1 MPYYVWCKKEECRL
15 PSFRCLLCHE
25 GCYADADAASGGKD
39 DGALELLI
47 KSGKYKERYVMKR
60 KEDNSSRDKVSSVA
74 TDQDV
79 PNRAEQENENQLEGQ
94 KIYLMDD
101 GILKPFSPEDYTPA
115 TLYQVVDSYSVECRL
130 VRPEDPTNL
139 MFEGKKPSK
148 RTVPII
154 VTKTGNTLLLESW
167 ESLDSN
173 PKQLAD
179 ALEVIGATPVKQVF
193 VLRRKEE

>member
-1 MPYYVWCKKEECRL
+1 
-15 PSFRCLLCHE
+15 
-25 GCYADADAASGGKD
+25 
-39 DGALELLI
+39 
-47 KSGKYKERYVMKR
+47 MKR
-60 KEDNSSRDKVSSVA
+60 KENISSKDKVLSLA
-74 TDQDV
+74 TEQDTLTG
-79 PNRAEQENENQLEGQ
+79 AERENENQPESQ
-94 KIYLMDD
+94 KIFLLDD
-101 GILKPFSPEDYTPA
+101 GTLKPFSPDDYTPA
-115 TLYQVVDSYSVECRL
+115 TLYQVVESYSVECRL

-139 MFEGKKPSK
+139 VFEGKKPSK

-154 VTKTGNTLLLESW
+154 VTKTGDTLLLESW